1 MINSFNNLIVKEP
14 TIFSDHSQLI
24 CWVNIAPSTSP
35 QTNSHPQGRMFNLPK
50 QFIWIQTSNETFLN
64 VLRQDEFLSRLTC
77 FEKTAFP
84 TNSEGIDLA
93 TVKFTNIINDI
104 CLRSL
109 RLACKKKEVKDT
121 KNGLTRNVYL

>member
-1 MINSFNNLIVKEP
+1 MINLFNNLMVKEP

-50 QFIWIQTSNETFLN
+50 QFIWNQTSNETFLN

-77 FEKTAFP
+77 SEKTAFP

-104 CLRSL
+104 CLRSQISL
-109 RLACKKKEVKDT
+109 QKIKKSKT
-121 KNGLTRNVYL
+121 